1 MIGSPI
7 SESGVKTKSSKMPP
21 MVLGERSFGA
31 GRGGSLVNLILFA
44 SQGCNC

>member
-21 MVLGERSFGA
+21 VVLGERSVA
-31 GRGGSLVNLILFA
+31 GGGGGRVEFVDESDSI
-44 SQGCNC
+44 

>member
-21 MVLGERSFGA
+21 VVLGERS
-31 GRGGSLVNLILFA
+31 GGVGGEFVDESDSI
-44 SQGCNC
+44 

>member
-21 MVLGERSFGA
+21 MVLGERSFGW
-31 GRGGSLVNLILFA
+31 GEGGFVGESDSICI
-44 SQGCNC
+44 SRM

>member
-21 MVLGERSFGA
+21 VVLGERSV
-31 GRGGSLVNLILFA
+31 GGGGGVRR
-44 SQGCNC
+44 

>member
-21 MVLGERSFGA
+21 MVLGERSFG
-31 GRGGSLVNLILFA
+31 GGGGVGESDSICV
-44 SQGCNC
+44 SRM

>member
-21 MVLGERSFGA
+21 VVLGERSVVG
-31 GRGGSLVNLILFA
+31 GRGGGVRR
-44 SQGCNC
+44 

>member
-21 MVLGERSFGA
+21 VVLGERSVGGEGA
-31 GRGGSLVNLILFA
+31 EFVDESDSI
-44 SQGCNC
+44 